1 VEALEM
7 AQAGEVWDRWQVEA
21 RKSFRHHR
29 RYRAREAVARAVV
42 AVDVASA
49 R

>member
-1 VEALEM
+1 MAEAD
-7 AQAGEVWDRWQVEA
+7 AVWDRWQVEA

-29 RYRAREAVARAVV
+29 RCRAREAEARAVV